1 MLFKR
6 LLPAIIFSVLVSSCG
21 LVDTEAAG
29 EAIAQKE
36 QVLRIQTEQLDP
48 LLDELSGF
56 QSQIEPFEQEI
67 EDLEEQ
73 RDALVDQGRDL
84 ADEFER
90 EMEDRFQLV
99 YQDED
104 EARRG
109 FEKQIQDEFDALDKE
124 MRDLERVYQVKWQE
138 LDVLTQAIFD
148 EAEKEASAKRDEL
161 SSMPNSTPEMD
172 ALEEQFGQL
181 RAAETAINKMRSG
194 IQLAHMELE
203 ERSFD
208 LEDQITPLYEQ
219 LEELH
224 KQQEAVWES
233 ESSVDYNW
241 LRNAAYDQIRDIQN
255 DLQVAW
261 EAEEDASEV
270 DWVQREERRRAAEEQ
285 HSATL
290 QNINS
295 ERSAAYVQSDQ
306 SDIGAAAEK
315 GMSSLAD
322 DYANSRTKYQ
332 NLIVEIDAK
341 IEEMGGGSESGQE
354 SSNEL
359 RAKLES
365 TRLQYQDANDLLGT
379 LDSVI
384 RGGEESNP
392 EFATA
397 KQASD
402 DAAVTLQSAQETLAT
417 TPAEIEGP
425 ADPDNPGADPVMI
438 VHPDYL
444 TAQAAVADAQL
455 LFDAAESVVAET
467 PETLVA
473 EDKPNPAYDAAK
485 SQAANLQASVRSLE
499 QQQSSAPAEAPS
511 VVNPEMTAAY
521 ADKSEYESIL
531 KDLENQYAS
540 DSQALGDKVSAGGES
555 INVSNVESDLESK
568 VQQADQILRDQL
580 ALIDSEQLGSGDKSG
595 TITELERQIRALEDQ
610 ARALEK
616 EEQIYHRTREA
627 DAKELRAQMRSI
639 EDEQID
645 PLRDAQKEIE
655 RERRPLRK
663 QQMVIDREQ
672 MTLQDQWPALEEQRQ
687 PLEEARQEIQEAAW
701 REMENWERSRFDEAE
716 DQSNQVRGDLENER
730 TTVQWELEDQMYA
743 LEDKRGDVEDA
754 FYEERD
760 TRIVELQEMQDS
772 LREERML
779 PLEIQAQEIDDQIAV
794 KWEALDA
801 LYEAQDG
808 LKDQISEL
816 EIVVRDL
823 DRQAEFGVLS
833 VIAGALTAAEEMEK
847 SGGSSAA
854 FESLLPDID
863 IGIGD

>member
-6 LLPAIIFSVLVSSCG
+6 LLPAIIFSVLLSSCG

-36 QVLRIQTEQLDP
+36 EVLRIQTEQLDP
-48 LLDELSGF
+48 LLDQLSRF

-90 EMEDRFQLV
+90 EMQDRFQMV

-104 EARRG
+104 EARRTFG
-109 FEKQIQDEFDALDKE
+109 KQIEDEFDALSKE
-124 MRDLERVYQVKWQE
+124 MRDLDRVYQVKWQE

-148 EAEKEASAKRDEL
+148 EAEKEINAKRDEL

-181 RAAETAINKMRSG
+181 RAADIALNQMRSG
-194 IQLAHMELE
+194 IQLAYMELE

-219 LEELH
+219 IEELYR
-224 KQQEAVWES
+224 KEQAVWEA
-233 ESSVDYNW
+233 ESSVDYNF
-241 LRNAAYDQIRDIQN
+241 LREAAYDQIRNIQN

-261 EAEEDASEV
+261 ESEEDASEV
-270 DWVQREERRRAAEEQ
+270 DWVQREQRRRAAEEQ

-315 GMSSLAD
+315 GMSSLTD

-332 NLIVEIDAK
+332 NLIVELDAK

-354 SSNEL
+354 SANEL

-365 TRLQYQDANDLLGT
+365 TRLQYQDVNDLLGT
-379 LDSVI
+379 LDSII

-402 DAAVTLQSAQETLAT
+402 DAAVTLQSAQETLAA

-444 TAQAAVADAQL
+444 TAQTVVDDAQL
-455 LFDAAESVVAET
+455 AFDAAESVFTTT
-467 PETLVA
+467 PETLVT
-473 EDKPNPAYDAAK
+473 EDKPNPAYETAK
-485 SQAANLQASVRSLE
+485 SQAANLQASVRALE
-499 QQQSSAPAEAPS
+499 QQQSSAPAEAPP

-531 KDLENQYAS
+531 KDLENQYTL

-595 TITELERQIRALEDQ
+595 TITELERQIKALEDQ

-616 EEQIYHRTREA
+616 EEQIYHRTREMNGK
-627 DAKELRAQMRSI
+627 DIRAQIRSL
-639 EDEQID
+639 ENEQID

-672 MTLQDQWPALEEQRQ
+672 MTMQDQWAALEEQRQ
-687 PLEEARQEIQEAAW
+687 PLEEARQEMQEVAW
-701 REMENWERSRFDEAE
+701 REMEKWERSRFDEAD
-716 DQSNQVRGDLENER
+716 DQATQARNDLENER

-760 TRIVELQEMQDS
+760 TRIVELQEKQDS

-779 PLEIQAQEIDDQIAV
+779 PLEIEAQELDDQIAV

-801 LYEAQDG
+801 LYEAQRG
-808 LKDQISEL
+808 LKDEISEL

-833 VIAGALTAAEEMEK
+833 VIAGALSAAEEIEK
-847 SGGSSAA
+847 SGGSSVA
-854 FESLLPDID
+854 FESLLPDI
-863 IGIGD
+863 GIGN

>member
-1 MLFKR
+1 
-6 LLPAIIFSVLVSSCG
+6 
-21 LVDTEAAG
+21 
-29 EAIAQKE
+29 
-36 QVLRIQTEQLDP
+36 
-48 LLDELSGF
+48 
-56 QSQIEPFEQEI
+56 
-67 EDLEEQ
+67 
-73 RDALVDQGRDL
+73 
-84 ADEFER
+84 
-90 EMEDRFQLV
+90 
-99 YQDED
+99 
-104 EARRG
+104 
-109 FEKQIQDEFDALDKE
+109 
-124 MRDLERVYQVKWQE
+124 
-138 LDVLTQAIFD
+138 
-148 EAEKEASAKRDEL
+148 
-161 SSMPNSTPEMD
+161 
-172 ALEEQFGQL
+172 
-181 RAAETAINKMRSG
+181 
-194 IQLAHMELE
+194 
-203 ERSFD
+203 
-208 LEDQITPLYEQ
+208 
-219 LEELH
+219 
-224 KQQEAVWES
+224 
-233 ESSVDYNW
+233 
-241 LRNAAYDQIRDIQN
+241 
-255 DLQVAW
+255 
-261 EAEEDASEV
+261 
-270 DWVQREERRRAAEEQ
+270 
-285 HSATL
+285 
-290 QNINS
+290 
-295 ERSAAYVQSDQ
+295 
-306 SDIGAAAEK
+306 
-315 GMSSLAD
+315 
-322 DYANSRTKYQ
+322 
-332 NLIVEIDAK
+332 
-341 IEEMGGGSESGQE
+341 
-354 SSNEL
+354 
-359 RAKLES
+359 
-365 TRLQYQDANDLLGT
+365 LQYQDANDLLGT
-379 LDSVI
+379 LDSII

-425 ADPDNPGADPVMI
+425 ADPDNLGADPLMI
-438 VHPDYL
+438 VHPNYL
-444 TAQAAVADAQL
+444 TAQTAVTDAQL

-467 PETLVA
+467 PETLVT
-473 EDKPNPAYDAAK
+473 EDKPNPAYVAAK

-499 QQQSSAPAEAPS
+499 LQQSNAPDQGQSEAP
-511 VVNPEMTAAY
+511 NPDLTSAY
-521 ADKSEYESIL
+521 AEKTEYESIL
-531 KDLENQYAS
+531 KDIESQYAS

-627 DAKELRAQMRSI
+627 NAKELRAQMRSI

-854 FESLLPDID
+854 FETLLPDID
-863 IGIGD
+863 IGIGN

>member
-124 MRDLERVYQVKWQE
+124 MRDLDRVYQVKWQE

-148 EAEKEASAKRDEL
+148 EAEQEMNAKRDEL

-181 RAAETAINKMRSG
+181 RAAETAINKMRSE
-194 IQLAHMELE
+194 IQLAYMDLE
-203 ERSFD
+203 ERSFN

-224 KQQEAVWES
+224 RSEQAVWES

-241 LRNAAYDQIRDIQN
+241 LRNAAYDQIRDIQ
-255 DLQVAW
+255 DTLQVAW

-295 ERSAAYVQSDQ
+295 ERSAAYAQSDQ

-354 SSNEL
+354 SGNEL

-365 TRLQYQDANDLLGT
+365 TRLQYQDVNDLVGT
-379 LDSVI
+379 LDSII

-425 ADPDNPGADPVMI
+425 ADPDNPGADPVLI
-438 VHPDYL
+438 ANPEYL
-444 TAQAAVADAQL
+444 TAQTAVADAQL
-455 LFDAAESVVAET
+455 AFDAAESVFTTT
-467 PETLVA
+467 PETLVT
-473 EDKPNPAYDAAK
+473 EDKPNPAYETAK

-499 QQQSSAPAEAPS
+499 QQQASAPAEAPS

-531 KDLENQYAS
+531 KDLENQYTL

-568 VQQADQILRDQL
+568 VQQADQILQDQL

-595 TITELERQIRALEDQ
+595 TITELERQINALEDQ

-616 EEQIYHRTREA
+616 EEQLYHRTREA
-627 DAKELRAQMRSI
+627 NAKELRAQMRSI

-854 FESLLPDID
+854 FETLLPDID
-863 IGIGD
+863 IGIGN